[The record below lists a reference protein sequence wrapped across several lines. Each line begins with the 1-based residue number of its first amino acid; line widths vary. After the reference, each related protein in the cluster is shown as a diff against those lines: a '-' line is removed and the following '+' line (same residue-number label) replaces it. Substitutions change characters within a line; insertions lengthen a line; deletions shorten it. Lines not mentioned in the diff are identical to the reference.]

1 MYFSMS
7 IIDFQY
13 IHSMRIIVPAIP
25 HTVTN
30 QDFVGCAF
38 TQKVLKF
45 VKMMSGRGHEIYHVG
60 HADSK
65 IWPAPDVHHITV
77 IDNHVLRK
85 SYGNDYVDQQS
96 WKELGFSRFFNN
108 DDHAHEHFN
117 REAIKAI
124 KPLLTNNTVIV
135 GFWGY
140 GHKPIADAFPEVPF
154 IEGGIGYLGAFSQWR
169 IYESHAVM
177 NALAQPESVINCWQS
192 WYHRVIPNYFDAD
205 DFDYR
210 PRDQKKDYILYLGRI
225 SNAKGVD
232 IAIQATEAAGRKLL
246 IAGQGSLEEIGIM
259 KKPAH
264 VELVGYAD
272 VDTRRLLLSEAA
284 GLIIASKYLEPF
296 AGVQVEAWLSGTP
309 VISPNY
315 AAFAELNQH
324 SSTGFRCN
332 VFRDFVKACQSID
345 LIPPELCRQHGEQF
359 LLAQIAPMYED
370 YFQDVL
376 DVYHQKGWY
385 TWR

>member
-1 MYFSMS
+1 MPT
-7 IIDFQY
+7 IGFQY
-13 IHSMRIIVPAIP
+13 IHVMRIIVPAIP
-25 HTVTN
+25 HTITN
-30 QDFVGCAF
+30 LDFVGCAF

-45 VKMMSGRGHEIYHVG
+45 VKMMSGRGHEIYHIG

-65 IWPAPDVHHITV
+65 IWTAPDVHHITV
-77 IDNHVLRK
+77 INNDVLRQ
-85 SYGNDYVDQQS
+85 SYGTDYVDKQS
-96 WKELGFSRFFNN
+96 WRTLGFARFFSNE
-108 DDHAHEHFN
+108 DHAHQHFN
-117 REAIKAI
+117 QHAIEAIR
-124 KPLLTNNTVIV
+124 PLITNDTVIV

-154 IEGGIGYLGAFSQWR
+154 VEGGIGYLGAFSKWR
-169 IYESHAVM
+169 IHESYAVM
-177 NALAQPESVINCWQS
+177 NALAPPEALVNCWQS
-192 WYHRVIPNYFDAD
+192 WYHRVIPNYFDPE
-205 DFDYR
+205 DFDYL

-225 SNAKGVD
+225 SDAKGVD
-232 IAIQATEAAGRKLL
+232 IAIQATEAAGRRLI
-246 IAGQGSLEEIGIM
+246 IAGQGTLADLNLSST
-259 KKPAH
+259 PNH

-272 VDTRRLLLSEAA
+272 ATARRKLLSEAA

-324 SSTGFRCN
+324 GRTGFRCN

-345 LIPPELCRQHGEQF
+345 IIPPEICRQHGEQF
-359 LLAQIAPMYED
+359 LLDQIAPQYED
-370 YFQDVL
+370 YFRDVL
-376 DVYHQKGWY
+376 DVYHREGWY